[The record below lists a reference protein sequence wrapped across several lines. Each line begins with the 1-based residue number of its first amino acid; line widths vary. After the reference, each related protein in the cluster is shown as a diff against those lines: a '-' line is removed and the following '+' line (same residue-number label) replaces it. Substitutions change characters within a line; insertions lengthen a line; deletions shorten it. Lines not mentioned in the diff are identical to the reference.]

1 MQCPCTE
8 RWLKQ
13 IPLSQIG
20 VQYGDTTICGSWN
33 QQQAHKSSQTQSSVS
48 GSQTLLAH
56 SSGPCAHPLRQYD
69 KNISHQGGTHSLPA
83 LHLTHHLLKWV
94 FPRLVSLLAVH
105 LLGMLNSVADSLARQ
120 HLNSEEWRL
129 NPEVVQQIRD
139 HYVMALVDKFAKK
152 EDSAT
157 ATLPHVGLV
166 HSWGWH
172 TGLGCLSTRFAEL
185 LTIYFASN
193 SPLVEVL
200 F

>member
-69 KNISHQGGTHSLPA
+69 NNVKHQSSRRNTFSACSSPDTSSVEMGVPQACFTLGSSPAGDAQLSSRLISQATSQFRGVALEPTGCTTNQGPLCHGIGGQ
-83 LHLTHHLLKWV
+83 V
-94 FPRLVSLLAVH
+94 CQEGRLCH
-105 LLGMLNSVADSLARQ
+105 C
-120 HLNSEEWRL
+120 
-129 NPEVVQQIRD
+129 
-139 HYVMALVDKFAKK
+139 Y
-152 EDSAT
+152 T
-157 ATLPHVGLV
+157 ATCG
-166 HSWGWH
+166 S
-172 TGLGCLSTRFAEL
+172 CA
-185 LTIYFASN
+185 
-193 SPLVEVL
+193 
-200 F
+200 